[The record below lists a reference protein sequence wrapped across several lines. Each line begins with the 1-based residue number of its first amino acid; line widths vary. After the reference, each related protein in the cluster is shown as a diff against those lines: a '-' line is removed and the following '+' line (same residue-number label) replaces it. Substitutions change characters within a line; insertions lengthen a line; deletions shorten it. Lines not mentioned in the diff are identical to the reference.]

1 MTFTRSNSFLS
12 MDFRKVE
19 ETLELC
25 MNTRTES
32 RLRGQGCI
40 FVFWKKKRKHSKVF
54 YCQVNF
60 GWDGSRLVNQAYELR
75 RALR

>member
-40 FVFWKKKRKHSKVF
+40 FVFLKKKKKETF
-54 YCQVNF
+54 
-60 GWDGSRLVNQAYELR
+60 
-75 RALR
+75 